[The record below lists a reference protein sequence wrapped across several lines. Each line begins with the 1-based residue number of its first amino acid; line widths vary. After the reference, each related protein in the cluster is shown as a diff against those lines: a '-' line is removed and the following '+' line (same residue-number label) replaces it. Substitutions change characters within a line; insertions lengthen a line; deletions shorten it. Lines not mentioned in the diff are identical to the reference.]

1 MSDSI
6 KDEPQISTVVSSSAE
21 PSASDSA
28 DPAIA
33 IDSVDASSGAAAASA
48 TSATLDS
55 TRTRSHTGKHLSK
68 PSAQDRLIRQG
79 IRTSD
84 YLLTHRSTIKRW
96 LLIGLGAIFMF
107 SLFQNSQTVSYE
119 LLWWDLAF
127 PQVVLSLL
135 MIMVGIT
142 IGVFG
147 YRAIEDLDASNA
159 AYKDDSHEMAPLDPF
174 FVDD

>member
-1 MSDSI
+1 MSDSTQ
-6 KDEPQISTVVSSSAE
+6 DEPKVSSASRAAS
-21 PSASDSA
+21 SASPSA
-28 DPAIA
+28 DPALA
-33 IDSVDASSGAAAASA
+33 IDSVAASSVAATAS
-48 TSATLDS
+48 SATLQPNLADNPP
-55 TRTRSHTGKHLSK
+55 GKHLSR

-79 IRTSD
+79 IRTSN
-84 YLLTHRSTIKRW
+84 YLLTHRSAIKRW
-96 LLIGLGAIFMF
+96 LLVGLGAIFLF
-107 SLFQNSQTVSYE
+107 SLFQNSQTVTYE

-147 YRAIEDLDASNA
+147 YRALEELDASNA